1 LSGQAQSQQ
10 RLLDYLFSDFYSAL
24 SLTTSAQEIKNM
36 DLPPFKLERYLA
48 KYEFN
53 TEYLLC
59 SSDCES
65 MSIAELLA
73 IEESA
78 AEKFQQV
85 WLGYTESQGSPAL
98 RAEIR
103 KLYETIQPEEILVH
117 AGAEEAIFLFMFAAF
132 KEYDHVIIHSPGYQS
147 LTEVARAAGCDVSP
161 WLAREE
167 NGWSLD
173 LAELRHL
180 MRTNTK
186 AIIINTPHN
195 PTGYLM
201 SREDYEAVH
210 QFARENNLLLFSDEV
225 YRESE
230 YDSTTRIPAACDLGD
245 HAISLGVTSKTYGLA
260 GLRIGWVATKNKK
273 IYEKMASLKDYT
285 TICNSAPSEFL
296 AEVAM
301 RNRAKLAERNLG
313 IIKDNLAVMD
323 GFFTRHADLFSWVR
337 PQAGSMA
344 FPRYLGGNI
353 EKFCDEL
360 VTKSGV
366 LLLPASIY
374 DDSRNHFRLGLGR
387 KNLPQAV
394 ERLEE
399 FLSH

>member
-1 LSGQAQSQQ
+1 M
-10 RLLDYLFSDFYSAL
+10 
-24 SLTTSAQEIKNM
+24 N
-36 DLPPFKLERYLA
+36 LPPFKLERFFA

-59 SSDCES
+59 SSDCEA
-65 MSIAELLA
+65 MSIAELLTL
-73 IEESA
+73 EEGA

-85 WLGYTESQGSPAL
+85 WLGYTESQGNPTL
-98 RAEIR
+98 RTEICR
-103 KLYETIQPEEILVH
+103 LYETIRPDNILVH
-117 AGAEEAIFLFMFAAF
+117 TGAQEAIFLFMFAAF
-132 KEYDHVIIHSPGYQS
+132 KEYDHVIVHSPGYQS
-147 LTEVARAAGCDVSP
+147 LAEVARAAGCDVSP
-161 WLAREE
+161 WRAREKT
-167 NGWSLD
+167 GWSLD
-173 LAELRHL
+173 LDELRHL

-210 QFARENNLLLFSDEV
+210 KFAQTNNLLLFSDEV

-230 YDSTTRIPAACDLGD
+230 YDPVARLPAACDYGE
-245 HAISLGVTSKTYGLA
+245 HAVSLGVTSKTYGLA
-260 GLRIGWVATKNKK
+260 GLRIGWIATTNKK

-285 TICNSAPSEFL
+285 TICNSVPSEFL

-301 RNRAKLAERNLG
+301 RNRQKLVERNLG
-313 IIKDNLAVMD
+313 IIKDNLSIMD
-323 GFFTRHADLFSWVR
+323 NFFTHHTDLFSWVR

-344 FPRYLGGNI
+344 FPRYLGGNV
-353 EKFCDEL
+353 EEFCDEL
-360 VTKSGV
+360 VKKSGV
-366 LLLPASIY
+366 LLLPGSVY
-374 DDSRNHFRLGLGR
+374 DDSRNHLRLGLGR

-399 FLSH
+399 FLVK